1 MSPQQDHVSRWLP
14 AARMGSK
21 EALGQMLGQ
30 CQAYLM
36 LIANREL
43 DADLRTKGG
52 ASDLVQE
59 TFLEA
64 HRDFAQFHG
73 ATQPELIA
81 WLRQL
86 LLHNLANF
94 RRGFRQT
101 AKRCVAEERNLGS
114 GDSLQGALGEPSA
127 EEPSPSEHAMQNEQ
141 AAAVENAMQ
150 RLPADYRQV
159 LALRYQ
165 DGLPFEAIGR
175 LMERS
180 ANAVEKLWL
189 RAIERMRQELE
200 ADA

>member
-1 MSPQQDHVSRWLP
+1 
-14 AARMGSK
+14 MGSK
-21 EALGQMLGQ
+21 EALGQMLGL
-30 CQAYLM
+30 CQAYLL

-73 ATQPELIA
+73 GTQAEFVA

-94 RRGFRQT
+94 RRCFRQT
-101 AKRCVAEERNLGS
+101 AKRCVAEESKLGS
-114 GDSLQGALGEPSA
+114 SDALQGPLAGLSS

-141 AAAVENAMQ
+141 AAALENAMQ

-159 LALRYQ
+159 LELRYR

-189 RAIERMRQELE
+189 RAVERLRQELE
-200 ADA
+200 ADDSTGRIAG